1 MPQLDI
7 PKLAVDRSLP
17 LPPFAQVRDHL
28 RELISDGRLD
38 GRLPSERDLADHFA
52 VSYMTARRAIGDL
65 VDEGMLARE
74 QGRGTFV
81 RNRNSRAAAIGSIGI
96 VLSPKI
102 RQGVAN
108 PYVAAILQGVAEE
121 GRRLGYRRT
130 IIAEHP
136 LDLMRDGRVGSVS
149 GIIAIALSA
158 AGFDDLETA
167 RKVMPVVG
175 IDCGKGTEEIP
186 NIVCDNRGGTRLA
199 VEHLIQLGHKR
210 IGYIGGDP
218 PGEVAEARRDGYLD
232 ALRAAGLPADPQ
244 YVVEGDFEME
254 SGYAG
259 AGRLLG
265 QPQPPTAI
273 ACAND
278 AMAFG
283 VYQRAH
289 GSGLKI
295 PHDLSVIGFDDL
307 PAAGY
312 ITPGLS
318 TIRAPRVEL
327 GWAAIQALTRMVG
340 DTPQASHRVLPVS
353 IYLRHSTAP
362 PKA

>member
-1 MPQLDI
+1 M
-7 PKLAVDRSLP
+7 
-17 LPPFAQVRDHL
+17 RD
-28 RELISDGRLD
+28 
-38 GRLPSERDLADHFA
+38 
-52 VSYMTARRAIGDL
+52 
-65 VDEGMLARE
+65 
-74 QGRGTFV
+74 
-81 RNRNSRAAAIGSIGI
+81 SRA
-96 VLSPKI
+96 
-102 RQGVAN
+102 
-108 PYVAAILQGVAEE
+108 
-121 GRRLGYRRT
+121 
-130 IIAEHP
+130 
-136 LDLMRDGRVGSVS
+136 GSVA
-149 GIIAIALSA
+149 GIIAIAQSA
-158 AGFDDLETA
+158 AGFEELETA

-175 IDCGKGTEEIP
+175 IDCAKGTDDIP

-232 ALRAAGLPADPQ
+232 ALRAAGLPFDAH
-244 YVVEGDFEME
+244 YLVEGDFEME

-289 GSGLKI
+289 GTGLKI
-295 PHDLSVIGFDDL
+295 PQDLSVIGFDDL

-327 GWAAIQALTRMVG
+327 GWAAIQALTRMAA
-340 DTPQASHRVLPVS
+340 DTPQPSHRVLPVA
-353 IYLRHSTAP
+353 IHLRQSTAP
-362 PKA
+362 PKS